1 MYIEAYQISDNE
13 PFQPDTTITHV
24 KSLKDTISE
33 NVQIIIDDLCSKHK
47 FDEEQLNQSNF
58 ESIFKNNNSKIIE
71 YISNLKY
78 LIDNIELILSTI
90 EKENMELVLTDTKS
104 KEFGIYIKPDTD
116 FNNKLFV
123 NISENIIPNMYSQS
137 TIQWIEI

>member
-1 MYIEAYQISDNE
+1 MYIEAYQLSDNK

-90 EKENMELVLTDTKS
+90 EKENMELVLTDTNS